1 MQYAFKKMRRM
12 RVYDAATGE
21 HKVTLNQFKTAQF
34 TGSNDTVYAEGAD
47 GAKLAAFE
55 TNKVAGFNGTNGS
68 IDAGFI
74 ALQVGSEPVEVT
86 NGTEIMLRA
95 ELKTADGTTV
105 VLPHKATG
113 DEGNEIGFIYAVD
126 KNGQPAKSYP
136 QAAEASATAFAFV
149 PTTKTITLPTGVFKA
164 GDGVVVDYYPKFS
177 KYQRIDNDADK
188 FSMTG
193 RVIIDAWFTDL
204 CTREDVPLQV
214 VMESGKI
221 SGELDLSFSDQA
233 AVQNVAVESMA
244 SACYGASQNLWKLYT
259 YDEEEIVDT

>member
-1 MQYAFKKMRRM
+1 M
-12 RVYDAATGE
+12 
-21 HKVTLNQFKTAQF
+21 
-34 TGSNDTVYAEGAD
+34 
-47 GAKLAAFE
+47 
-55 TNKVAGFNGTNGS
+55 
-68 IDAGFI
+68 
-74 ALQVGSEPVEVT
+74 
-86 NGTEIMLRA
+86 
-95 ELKTADGTTV
+95 
-105 VLPHKATG
+105 
-113 DEGNEIGFIYAVD
+113 
-126 KNGQPAKSYP
+126 
-136 QAAEASATAFAFV
+136 
-149 PTTKTITLPTGVFKA
+149 
-164 GDGVVVDYYPKFS
+164 VVDYYPKFS

-259 YDEEEIVDT
+259 YDEEEIVET